1 MKDIQSVVDSYDCQK
16 KIYIDTLIKYLV
28 DLEEKTRKEKRIWL
42 NEQAIRLGR
51 FTTQRQGTKFVEC
64 WEEGEASKKLKQRQ
78 QEIQQQKEEI
88 ERLKKNRIKCK
99 SLKKGASLPSV
110 PYDGFSSIGSMGR
123 TTNGQLMD
131 LNQNSEF
138 DLEESEFNN
147 IDKNEQKE
155 IYLFKQKLY
164 ENEEKRIKEEMGI
177 LEKERVIYMNEFK
190 RVRDEEC
197 SKYNGIQS
205 KKRYSSLAGKYLLLS
220 LLGKGGY
227 SEVYKAFDLEN
238 CREVACKIHHF
249 DDSWTENIKDS
260 YIKHALREN
269 EIHKE
274 LNNRRVVKQYDTVEI
289 DHNSFCTVLEL
300 CSGPDLYHYLKQNKQ
315 IPEKEAKLIISQILS
330 GLKYLND
337 QKQKIIH
344 YDLKPQNILFHNGEV
359 KITDFGLCKT
369 IGENQEK
376 IELTSQGV
384 GTYWYQAPECFL
396 TSNHPPMIN
405 SKVDVWS
412 VGVIFF
418 ELLYGKRPF
427 GHDKSQQAI
436 L

>member
-1 MKDIQSVVDSYDCQK
+1 MA
-16 KIYIDTLIKYLV
+16 
-28 DLEEKTRKEKRIWL
+28 E
-42 NEQAIRLGR
+42 
-51 FTTQRQGTKFVEC
+51 
-64 WEEGEASKKLKQRQ
+64 
-78 QEIQQQKEEI
+78 KEEI
-88 ERLKKNRIKCK
+88 EKLKKNRSKNK
-99 SLKKGASLPSV
+99 TLKKGTSLPSV
-110 PYDGFSSIGSMGR
+110 PVDGFNNNSQMSISRQGSTANSNFIGSF
-123 TTNGQLMD
+123 ND
-131 LNQNSEF
+131 NSEF
-138 DLEESEFNN
+138 DLEQSEFNN

-155 IYLFKQKLY
+155 IYQFKQKLL
-164 ENEEKRIKEEMGI
+164 ENEEKRVRDELMM
-177 LEKERVIYMNEFK
+177 LEKEKSTYMHEFK
-190 RVRDEEC
+190 RVRDEES
-197 SKYNGIQS
+197 SKYNGIHS
-205 KKRYSSLAGKYLLLS
+205 KKKYSCLNNKYQLLS

-227 SEVYKAFDLEN
+227 SEVYKAFDLDN

-249 DDSWTENIKDS
+249 DDQWNDNIKDS

-300 CSGPDLYHYLKQNKQ
+300 CSGPDLYQYLKQMKQ

-369 IGENQEK
+369 IEENQEK

-384 GTYWYQAPECFL
+384 GTYWYQAPECFQM
-396 TSNHPPMIN
+396 SNSPPMIN

-418 ELLYGKRPF
+418 ELLYGQRPF
-427 GHDKSQQAI
+427 GHDKSQ
-436 L
+436 